1 MIFFHPHIG
10 SGYRSAS
17 LFPKRILVLGESH
30 YCGDACADC
39 GSQAHPECAG
49 FTQKVVADYLNPANE
64 REGWMNTYLKFERS
78 LVGHE
83 TTPAESRRIWDDIA
97 FYNYLQ
103 VAVGG
108 PRKAGTAEQYQAA
121 AEPFFSVL
129 NRLQPDLLIVWGK
142 RLWDNL
148 PSERWQ
154 DGEAVN
160 VEGYSVQN
168 GYYLLQDGWRV
179 RAFCVYHPSTGY
191 DWAYWH
197 KVIKKVAGDGLAAR

>member
-1 MIFFHPHIG
+1 M
-10 SGYRSAS
+10 
-17 LFPKRILVLGESH
+17 LGESH

-49 FTQKVVADYLNPANE
+49 FTRKVVADYLNPANE

-78 LVGHE
+78 LVGRE

-103 VAVGG
+103 VAMGG

-129 NRLQPDLLIVWGK
+129 NRLHPDLLIVWGK

-168 GYYLLQDGWRV
+168 GYYQFQDGGRV

-197 KVIKKVAGDGLAAR
+197 KVIKKVAGDGSAAR

>member
-1 MIFFHPHIG
+1 M
-10 SGYRSAS
+10 
-17 LFPKRILVLGESH
+17 LGESH

-39 GSQAHPECAG
+39 GSQAHPGCAG
-49 FTQKVVADYLNPANE
+49 FTRKVVADYLNPANE

-103 VAVGG
+103 VAMGG

-129 NRLQPDLLIVWGK
+129 DQLQPDLLIVWGK

-160 VEGYSVQN
+160 VDGYSVQN
-168 GYYLLQDGWRV
+168 GYYQLQDGGRV

-197 KVIKKVAGDGLAAR
+197 KVIKKVAGD

>member
-1 MIFFHPHIG
+1 MIFFHPHVG
-10 SGYRSAS
+10 SAFRHAS
-17 LFPKRILVLGESH
+17 MFPKRTLVLGESH

-39 GSQAHPECAG
+39 GSQRHPECGG
-49 FTQKVVADYLNPANE
+49 FTRKVVAGYLNPGNE

-83 TTPAESRRIWDDIA
+83 TTPDESRQIWDSIA

-103 VAVGG
+103 VAMGG

-121 AEPFFSVL
+121 AEPFFEVL
-129 NRLQPDLLIVWGK
+129 EQHQPELLIVWGK

-148 PSERWQ
+148 PSGERWQ
-154 DGEAVN
+154 EGEAVS
-160 VEGYSVQN
+160 VEGYAVQN
-168 GYYLLQDGWRV
+168 GYYRLSNSKRV
-179 RAFCVYHPSTGY
+179 HAFCVYHPSAGY

-197 KVIKKVAGDGLAAR
+197 KVISLMMGEL